1 MSPFETFMYGRIV
14 PQEFLRRSLTAV
26 VRVQSHYSPHGISD
40 GHSGTATSFRS
51 IALIRFVPV
60 GIIPP
65 VFHTDSFVCQ
75 RRLLVSAIDSFVKEH
90 I

>member
-1 MSPFETFMYGRIV
+1 MYGRIV
-14 PQEFLRRSLTAV
+14 AQEFLRRPLTAAL
-26 VRVQSHYSPHGISD
+26 RVQSHYSPLGISD
-40 GHSGTATSFRS
+40 GQSSTVTGFRS

-65 VFHTDSFVCQ
+65 LRHADPFVCQ
-75 RRLLVSAIDSFVKEH
+75 RRRLVLVIDSFDKEH